1 MNITFV
7 VPRFHP
13 YPGGYENYVKGLARS
28 LSAAGN
34 TVTVLTTNAFD
45 LEHFWMEGFRSLP
58 AGRETHDGI
67 EILRLPICHR
77 RWRRRASRLL
87 GLLPIWDLKA
97 RFAPPSF
104 QVIGIRDALQ
114 SISADI
120 IHVGP
125 LPYNQLMYEGFREAR
140 RRGIRVLVTP
150 CTHFGEERNDE
161 VSRYYTQGFQMAL
174 LKQCDHTFALTR
186 AERQSLIHLGIPP
199 EKVAFTSAGIDPSEV
214 TGGSAEAFCGKYG
227 IKGPVVLH
235 LGMKAPDKGSICVVE
250 AMKCLWSENIQAWLV
265 LAGPSLRSVD
275 EYLQNQDSKFPR
287 LLNLGLVSEQEK
299 KDALA
304 AATVVVQPS
313 RVESLGLVYLEA
325 WANAKPVI
333 AADMAVTRE
342 LITAGWD
349 GLLVPFGEAGT
360 LAAAI
365 RRILEDP
372 SESEKMGLRGRRRV
386 QDEFTYE
393 AITNRMLPY
402 FLGRSTPSQ
411 ETRAK

>member
-7 VPRFHP
+7 VPRFYP
-13 YPGGYENYVKGLARS
+13 YPGGYENYVLGLARG
-28 LSAAGN
+28 LIRAGN

-45 LEHFWMEGFRSLP
+45 LEYFWMKGFRSLP
-58 AGRETHDGI
+58 AGRETHEGI

-77 RWRRRASRLL
+77 RWLRRASRLL
-87 GLLPIWDLKA
+87 GLLPLWELKA

-104 QVIGIRDALQ
+104 RVIGIRDALKRV
-114 SISADI
+114 SADV

-140 RRGIRVLVTP
+140 RRGIRVVVTP

-161 VSRYYTQGFQMAL
+161 VSRYYTQEFQMTL
-174 LKQCDHTFALTR
+174 LKQCDNTFALTR

-199 EKVAFTSAGIDPSEV
+199 EKVAVTSAGIDPSEV
-214 TGGSAEAFCGKYG
+214 TGGEAEAFCTKYG
-227 IKGPVVLH
+227 IRGPVVLH

-250 AMKCLWSENIQAWLV
+250 AMKCLWSTGIQAWLV
-265 LAGPSLRSVD
+265 LAGPSLRSFD
-275 EYLQNQDSKFPR
+275 EYLQNQDSKLPR
-287 LLNLGLVSEQEK
+287 LLNLGLVSEREK

-304 AATVVVQPS
+304 AASVVVQPS

-342 LITAGWD
+342 LITSSCD
-349 GLLVPFGEAGT
+349 GLLVPFGEPDT

-365 RRILEDP
+365 RHVLDDP
-372 SESEKMGLRGRRRV
+372 SESEKMGLRGQQKVRS
-386 QDEFTYE
+386 QYFYE
-393 AITNRMLPY
+393 AVANKMFPY
-402 FLGRSTPSQ
+402 FVPRSTPVE
-411 ETRAK
+411 ETGGK